1 MDIAAL
7 KALELPELKQ
17 VAAKH
22 GIKLH
27 HKAGAEK
34 VLQAII
40 DHVSNAQPVKGQ
52 DEISPKRRVA
62 QLRESAAPVLLS
74 EDDVRQML
82 SKHEGKYFS
91 LEFHGDDTFT
101 MRCNGAEES
110 MHMTSPAAVIK
121 RRAESVARGAFKPR
135 MVRLDGELVMSA

>member
-34 VLQAII
+34 VLKAII
-40 DHVSNAQPVKGQ
+40 DHVSNAQPVKARA
-52 DEISPKRRVA
+52 DEPSEAPQRK
-62 QLRESAAPVLLS
+62 SAAPVLLS
-74 EDDVRQML
+74 EDDVRDALAKQL
-82 SKHEGKYFS
+82 ERDAFKV
-91 LEFHGDDTFT
+91 EFHGDDTFT

-110 MHMTSPAAVIK
+110 MHMTTPAAVIK

>member
-40 DHVSNAQPVKGQ
+40 DHVSNAQPVKARA
-52 DEISPKRRVA
+52 DEPAEAPQRKSVT
-62 QLRESAAPVLLS
+62 PVLLS